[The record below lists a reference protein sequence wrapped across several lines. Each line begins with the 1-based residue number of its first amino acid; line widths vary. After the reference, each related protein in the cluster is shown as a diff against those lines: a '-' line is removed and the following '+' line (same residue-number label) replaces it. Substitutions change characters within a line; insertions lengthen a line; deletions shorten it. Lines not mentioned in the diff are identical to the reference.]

1 MRPAVLAVLL
11 QSLRYAE
18 HRWRCALAAASS
30 LDPALDPW
38 PCPEPLAGAYLLSID
53 SVSGTKPHADERR
66 AGLRAVYVVTY
77 ALAFGFAFSRR
88 AFFARLL
95 YFALWL
101 FPMILIRS
109 AREVSPSKVP
119 GRRVTRRATREPS
132 AEPRRE
138 RERRE
143 SRDARHARRAARV

>member
-1 MRPAVLAVLL
+1 
-11 QSLRYAE
+11 
-18 HRWRCALAAASS
+18 LAAASS

-109 AREVSPSKVP
+109 ARDERFPPVKYP
-119 GRRVTRRATREPS
+119 GDASRDA
-132 AEPRRE
+132 
-138 RERRE
+138 RRE
-143 SRDARHARRAARV
+143 SRQPSRDARESDARAETRDTHAAPRAFDMYNKYASLQRNARHT